1 MAVVTG
7 LLRMSLT
14 TILQAIAGGL
24 LLGGVYALLA
34 AGLTLIFGVMRV
46 INFAQAEFMM
56 LGMFV
61 AYFLATA
68 LNLDPLLLTLPV
80 GVGVGLIGLGVALG
94 LLERVPRGDQNAQL
108 ILTLGVSLILQNLAL
123 VALGP
128 TPRVVVRSYTNA
140 YWSPA
145 GLFINH
151 ARLYACVASLLI
163 MGALYLFLTRTW
175 TGRAMRATADDP
187 VSAGGVG
194 INVRRTHVIAFMVG
208 SGLAGLAG
216 TLMVTFI
223 AAAPSIGNDFIVIIF
238 LAVVLGG
245 LGSVVGATFGA
256 FLVGLVQSLSGLLL
270 PLQLQNVTLFIV
282 FVAILLVRPQGLFGF
297 RQRV

>member
-1 MAVVTG
+1 
-7 LLRMSLT
+7 MSLT
-14 TILQAIAGGL
+14 TIFQAIAGGV

-56 LGMFV
+56 LGMFA
-61 AYFLATA
+61 AYFLSTV
-68 LNLDPLLLTLPV
+68 LGLDPLLLALPV
-80 GVGVGLIGLGVALG
+80 GVGIGLIGLGIAQG
-94 LLERVPRGDQNAQL
+94 LVERVPRGDHNAQL
-108 ILTLGVSLILQNLAL
+108 ILTLGVSLVLQNLAL
-123 VALGP
+123 ITLGP

-151 ARLYACVASLLI
+151 ARLYACIASLFI
-163 MGALYLFLTRTW
+163 MGVLYLFLSRTW

-194 INVRRTHVIAFMVG
+194 INVRRTHVVAFMVG
-208 SGLAGLAG
+208 TGLAGLAG

-238 LAVVLGG
+238 LAIVLGG
-245 LGSVVGATFGA
+245 LGSVAGATLGA
-256 FLVGLVQSLSGLLL
+256 FLVGLVQSVSGLLL
-270 PLQLQNVTLFIV
+270 PLQLQNVTLFVV
-282 FVAILLVRPQGLFGF
+282 FVAILVVRPQGLFGWS
-297 RQRV
+297 QRV

>member
-1 MAVVTG
+1 MNQALETFLQALSAG
-7 LLRMSLT
+7 LL
-14 TILQAIAGGL
+14 IGAVYGL
-24 LLGGVYALLA
+24 MCVGLG
-34 AGLTLIFGVMRV
+34 LIFGVMRV

-56 LGMFV
+56 LGMFA
-61 AYFLATA
+61 AYFLSTV
-68 LNLDPLLLTLPV
+68 LNLDPLLLALPV
-80 GVGVGLIGLGVALG
+80 GIGIGLIGLGIARG
-94 LLERVPRGDQNAQL
+94 LLERVPRGDHNAQL

-140 YWSPA
+140 YWSPV

-151 ARLYACVASLLI
+151 ARLYACIASLFI

-187 VSAGGVG
+187 LSAGGVG
-194 INVRRTHVIAFMVG
+194 INVRRMHVIAFMIG

-223 AAAPSIGNDFIVIIF
+223 AAAPLIGNDFIVIIF
-238 LAVVLGG
+238 LAIVLGG
-245 LGSVVGATFGA
+245 LGSVAGATFGA
-256 FLVGLVQSLSGLLL
+256 FVVGLVQSLSGLLL
-270 PLQLQNVTLFIV
+270 PLQLQNVTLFV
-282 FVAILLVRPQGLFGF
+282 AFVAILLVRPQGLFGF

>member
-1 MAVVTG
+1 
-7 LLRMSLT
+7 MSLT
-14 TILQAIAGGL
+14 TIFQAIVGGL

-56 LGMFV
+56 LGMFA
-61 AYFLATA
+61 AYFLATG
-68 LNLDPLLLTLPV
+68 LGLDPLVLALPV
-80 GVGVGLIGLGVALG
+80 AVLVGLVGLVTARG
-94 LLERVPRGDQNAQL
+94 LLERVPRGDHNAQL
-108 ILTLGVSLILQNLAL
+108 ILTLGVSLVLQNLAL
-123 VALGP
+123 ISFGP

-151 ARLYACVASLLI
+151 ARLYACIASLLI
-163 MGALYLFLTRTW
+163 MVGLYLFLTRTW

-194 INVRRTHVIAFMVG
+194 INVRRIHVIAFMVG
-208 SGLAGLAG
+208 TGLAGLAG
-216 TLMVTFI
+216 TLMATFL
-223 AAAPSIGNDFIVIIF
+223 AAAPSIGNDFIVIMF

-245 LGSVVGATFGA
+245 LGSVAGATFGA
-256 FLVGLVQSLSGLLL
+256 FVVGLAQSVSGLLL
-270 PLQLQNVTLFIV
+270 PLQLQNVTLFVV
-282 FVAILLVRPQGLFGF
+282 FVVILLVRPQGLFGF
-297 RQRV
+297 QQRV